1 MTIVIIDD
9 EFHAREFLKTII
21 NEYCFGIE
29 IVGEAASVEESIK
42 LLESTKPD
50 IVLLDITLQNL
61 SAFDLLERLDSYD
74 FQIIFTTAFDHYAL
88 KAIKISAIEYLIKP
102 IGISDLVQALKKAEL
117 AIKSNTQLTKNS
129 VQQVLESMK
138 SISSNHILVPGLN
151 SIDVIQLGDILYL
164 EAQKEYTTIYTVD
177 NKQYTASQYIGE
189 FENILPKDIFFRIHS
204 SYIVHKIYI
213 KRYLKGDN
221 NSVILSNNIEITVSR
236 RRKNEFLQWLSHK

>member
-1 MTIVIIDD
+1 M
-9 EFHAREFLKTII
+9 
-21 NEYCFGIE
+21 
-29 IVGEAASVEESIK
+29 
-42 LLESTKPD
+42 
-50 IVLLDITLQNL
+50 
-61 SAFDLLERLDSYD
+61 
-74 FQIIFTTAFDHYAL
+74 L
-88 KAIKISAIEYLIKP
+88 KAIKISAIDYLIKP

-189 FENILPKDIFFRIHS
+189 FENILPKDIFLEFIP
-204 SYIVHKIYI
+204 
-213 KRYLKGDN
+213 
-221 NSVILSNNIEITVSR
+221 VILYIRFI
-236 RRKNEFLQWLSHK
+236 